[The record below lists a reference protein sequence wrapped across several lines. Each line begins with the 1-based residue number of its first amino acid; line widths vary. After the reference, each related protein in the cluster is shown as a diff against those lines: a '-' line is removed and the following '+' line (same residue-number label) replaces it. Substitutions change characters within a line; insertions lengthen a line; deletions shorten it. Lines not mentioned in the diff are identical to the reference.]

1 MDKSFSRVLIIGFV
15 WPEPGSSAAGRRMMQ
30 LITFFRAQNCD
41 ITFAST
47 ARKSEFSSDL
57 TRLGIRSESIKV
69 NDSGFDD
76 FVQKLSPD
84 LVIFDRFMTEEQ
96 FGWRVHDQ
104 CPDALRILDTEDLH
118 CLRHAREMCIKNG
131 CDNIREYL
139 MSEIAKREIA
149 SVYRSDLSLII
160 SESEINIL
168 RDVFNVPSDILYYL
182 PYMSD
187 SITEK
192 SAGNWPDFND
202 RSGFMTIGNF
212 HHKPNLDA
220 VKYLRTDIWP
230 LIRKL
235 KPDAIMNVYGA
246 YPTQQVREW
255 HRPSE
260 GFFIHGRAANANEV
274 MRASRVCLAPL
285 RFGAGLKGKL
295 VEAMQNG
302 TPSITTSL
310 GAEGIAGILPWPGS
324 IADKPVEFAEAAV
337 HLYHDKGD
345 WKQAQFRG
353 REIINK
359 RFSKKRFQNE
369 FLLRLKGVIK
379 ELKSHRESNF
389 TGAMLMHHLLAST
402 RFMSKWIEAKN
413 KPADQ

>member
-1 MDKSFSRVLIIGFV
+1 MDKPSSRILIIGFV
-15 WPEPGSSAAGRRMMQ
+15 WPEPGSSAAGSRMMQ
-30 LITFFRAQNCD
+30 LISFFRDQNCE

-47 ARKSEFSSDL
+47 ARKSQFSSDL
-57 TRLGIRSESIKV
+57 TKLGIRSESIKV

-84 LVIFDRFMTEEQ
+84 LVLFDRFMTEEQ
-96 FGWRVHDQ
+96 FGWRVHEQ
-104 CPDALRILDTEDLH
+104 SPEAIRILDTEDLH
-118 CLRHAREMCIKNG
+118 CLRHARERSLKNG
-131 CDNIREYL
+131 DDSIRGYL
-139 MSEIAKREIA
+139 MSDIAKREIA
-149 SVYRSDLSLII
+149 SIYRSDLSLII

-168 RDVFNVPSDILYYL
+168 RNVFKVPSDSVHYL
-182 PYMSD
+182 PYMLD
-187 SITEK
+187 PITEE
-192 SAGNWPDFND
+192 SAGKWPDFES

-220 VKYLRTDIWP
+220 VNYLRTDIWP

-260 GFFIHGRAANANEV
+260 GFFIYGRAAKANEV
-274 MRASRVCLAPL
+274 MRAARICLAPL

-302 TPSITTSL
+302 TPSITTTI
-310 GAEGIAGILPWPGS
+310 GAEGIAGSLPWPGLIS
-324 IADKPVEFAEAAV
+324 DEPAKFAEAAV
-337 HLYHDKGD
+337 HFYYNKGD
-345 WKQAQFRG
+345 WEKAQFRG

-359 RFSKKRFQNE
+359 RFSKKPLKDE
-369 FLLRLKGVIK
+369 FLIRLKEVAK
-379 ELKSHRESNF
+379 ELESHRERNF
-389 TGAMLMHHLLAST
+389 TGAMLMHHSMAST
-402 RFMSKWIEAKN
+402 RFMSKWIEEKN
-413 KPADQ
+413 KPP